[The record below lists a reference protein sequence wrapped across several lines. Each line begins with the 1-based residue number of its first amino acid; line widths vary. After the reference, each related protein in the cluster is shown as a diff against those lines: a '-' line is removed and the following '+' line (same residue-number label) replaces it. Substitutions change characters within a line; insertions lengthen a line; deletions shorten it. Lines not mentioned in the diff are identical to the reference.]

1 MSAWLRWVLLAGG
14 ALFASLLAWISWR
27 RWGPQAMVSRE
38 RATIARIEVDRG
50 RDAALDE
57 IRTRYEGVIESL
69 SEAERRR
76 AEILSVRPD
85 LLVKA
90 LIDATVRR
98 QR

>member
-27 RWGPQAMVSRE
+27 RWGPQAMVSKE

-50 RDAALDE
+50 RDAAIE
-57 IRTRYEGVIESL
+57 AIRTRYQGTIASL
-69 SEAERRR
+69 SEAEKRR
-76 AEILSVRPD
+76 AEELAVRPD

-90 LIDATVRR
+90 LIDATMRR
-98 QR
+98 R